1 MMKRNLIWSGLLALG
16 VGAAWAYQ
24 AGTKLYISG
33 SLASSSVIER
43 NGVAY
48 VPLKDVA
55 ANLKLPLSKS
65 ARGWEIGQ
73 AGGANMVEGINGKVG
88 DVLFNGFYRFQ
99 VIKLYRGKEYTNQF
113 SGDSQKVTP
122 YPEGMDLV
130 VLTCRIKNGTKAKE
144 TIFLPNGELSGLTD
158 DKERSM
164 APRSGLSADIP
175 TRGAE
180 LLPGAAVDFALTFD
194 VPADAKLKD
203 LVYQVYSTNLNG
215 AKKTFRVSLVESN

>member
-1 MMKRNLIWSGLLALG
+1 MKRNLIWTGVLALG

-33 SLASSSVIER
+33 SLASSGVIER

-55 ANLKLPLSKS
+55 ANLKLPLAKT

-73 AGGANMVEGINGKVG
+73 SGGANMAEGVNGKVG
-88 DVLFNGFYRFQ
+88 DVLWNGSYRFQ
-99 VIKLYRGKEYTNQF
+99 VLKVIRGKEYTNQF
-113 SGDSQKVTP
+113 SGDNQKVTA
-122 YPEGMDLV
+122 YPEANDLV
-130 VLTCRIKNGTKAKE
+130 VLVCRIKNGLKE
-144 TIFLPNGELSGLTD
+144 KVAIFLPAGSTTGLTD
-158 DKERSM
+158 DQEHSVQ
-164 APRSGLSADIP
+164 PRSGLSADIP

-194 VPADAKLKD
+194 VPASAKLKD
-203 LVYQVYSTNLNG
+203 LVYQVSSTGPKQGNERL
-215 AKKTFRVSLVESN
+215 FRVNVSDQ